1 MNEQRSGWIRRVQI
15 PFWNQTEQRPRALWR
30 VLGALVVALAV
41 PSMLGIV
48 ALHPLDLPM
57 AIVQLVSNGI
67 AVLVA
72 IVVVVVWA
80 RYVDRRKIRAYG
92 FRLDRHWW
100 FMLGLAASIT
110 LLGWGG
116 ALATDVTLGWASIT
130 AFVSPGAGEISF
142 WPSFVAFALAWV
154 FVGVWEE
161 VIFRGIV
168 MRNAIEGLN
177 GTWLSY
183 RGALV
188 GGWVV
193 SSVLFGVLHFGQAG
207 SPLAL
212 VFWIVAGLVLGLAYL
227 LTDQLA
233 VPIGLHFAFDFGV
246 NNVFGLASVR
256 EAGSDV
262 PTIVRPEFTGPDVFV
277 GIAGAV
283 NTVWLLVIGVLT
295 VAVIGWQYGSLRPRI
310 DPYTWT
316 EN

>member
-1 MNEQRSGWIRRVQI
+1 MTEQRSGWSRRVRF
-15 PFWNQTEQRPRALWR
+15 PFWNRTEQRPRAFWR
-30 VLGALVVALAV
+30 IIGALVVALAV
-41 PSMLGIV
+41 PLVLGV
-48 ALHPLDLPM
+48 VVLRPLDLPM
-57 AIVQLVSNGI
+57 AVVQLASNGI
-67 AVLVA
+67 AALVA
-72 IVVVVVWA
+72 LVVVVVWA
-80 RYVDRRKIRAYG
+80 RYVDRRAVRDYG
-92 FRLDRHWW
+92 FRLDRKWW
-100 FMLGLAASIT
+100 FMLALGALVA

-116 ALATDVTLGWASIT
+116 ALATDIAFGWASI
-130 AFVSPGAGEISF
+130 AAVLSPGAGEITF
-142 WPSFVAFALAWV
+142 WLSFVAFALAWV

-177 GTWLSY
+177 GTWISY

-310 DPYTWT
+310 EPYTWT